1 MAAEGHAHVEAREP
15 STGQSLLMASAC
27 SSSEITMRML
37 IRKGASVNG
46 QCNKGWTALHHCIAS
61 GTSHLYMADQLI
73 SRGAKT
79 EVRDLISVTSST
91 SC

>member
-1 MAAEGHAHVEAREP
+1 MLTNGCSGHVELRA

-37 IRKGASVNG
+37 IRKVSVNG
-46 QCNKGWTALHHCIAS
+46 QCNSSWTALHHCIAS
-61 GTSHLYMADQLI
+61 RTSHLYMADQLI

-79 EVRDLISVTSST
+79 EVRD
-91 SC
+91 